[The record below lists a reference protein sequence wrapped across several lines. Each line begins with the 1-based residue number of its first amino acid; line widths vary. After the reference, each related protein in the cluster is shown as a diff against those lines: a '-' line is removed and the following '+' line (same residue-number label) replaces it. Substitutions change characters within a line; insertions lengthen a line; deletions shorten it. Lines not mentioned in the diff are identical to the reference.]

1 MEINFFGQNLIELI
15 ELIGYVGLFAIIF
28 AESGLF
34 FGFFLP
40 GDSLLFA
47 AGILA
52 AQGFFNIWLLVVL
65 LALAAILGDNAGY
78 WFGQKAGPR
87 LFVRDDS
94 LFFRKRYVKKSGR
107 FYEKHGVKAVIL
119 ARFMPVARTF
129 VPIFAGVAKMSYRTF
144 LRYNIAGA
152 LLWAV
157 GMTLLGFFLGASV
170 PNIEEILTPLL
181 ALVIVLSFLP
191 VVLEMRRAAG
201 EEKESFPV
209 PAPERGKHLL

>member
-1 MEINFFGQNLIELI
+1 MEINFFGLNLIEVIQLV
-15 ELIGYVGLFAIIF
+15 GYIGLFAIIF

-65 LALAAILGDNAGY
+65 LAAAAILGDNAGY
-78 WFGQKAGPR
+78 WFGHKAGPR
-87 LFVRDDS
+87 LFTRDDS
-94 LFFRKRYVKKSGR
+94 LFFRKRYVKKTGR
-107 FYEKHGVKAVIL
+107 FYEKHGMKAVIL

-129 VPIFAGVAKMSYRTF
+129 VPILAGVAKMSYRTF
-144 LRYNIAGA
+144 LRYNIAGG

-170 PNIEEILTPLL
+170 PNIEEVLTPLL
-181 ALVIVLSFLP
+181 ALIIVLSFLP
-191 VVLEMRRAAG
+191 VVLGMKKTGRDDEALPAAA
-201 EEKESFPV
+201 
-209 PAPERGKHLL
+209 APKQGKRVL